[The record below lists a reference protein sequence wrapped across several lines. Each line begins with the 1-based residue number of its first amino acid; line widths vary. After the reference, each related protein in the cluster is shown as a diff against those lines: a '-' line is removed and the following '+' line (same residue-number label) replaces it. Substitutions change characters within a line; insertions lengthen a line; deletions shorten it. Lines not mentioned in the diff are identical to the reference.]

1 MSLKYYFCTM
11 LNRIQTV
18 KIHWSKPILF
28 DNRWNSQNFNEEIG
42 LYIISRRYIRN
53 GFYHEKY
60 IYVGETI
67 NTFEIR
73 CNQHLDKWSS
83 WLNPIGQK
91 YIRFGR
97 IDHIPTIVDNIK
109 HFVWTIESATIQAII
124 NLPNV
129 ELLNIK
135 QINSYTIWYDLLIEN
150 KGYRG
155 VLPIYIN
162 TRDYYK

>member
-1 MSLKYYFCTM
+1 MYYFCTM

-53 GFYHEKY
+53 GFFHEKY
-60 IYVGETI
+60 IYVGETT

-83 WLNPIGQK
+83 WLNTIAQK
-91 YIRFGR
+91 
-97 IDHIPTIVDNIK
+97 
-109 HFVWTIESATIQAII
+109 
-124 NLPNV
+124 
-129 ELLNIK
+129 
-135 QINSYTIWYDLLIEN
+135 
-150 KGYRG
+150 
-155 VLPIYIN
+155 
-162 TRDYYK
+162 